1 MSGMLSFQNAAY
13 ATLISFEEIFG
24 GQVLE
29 RIPAGLSVLYLIAVG
44 VVVFF
49 LFSSL
54 RGAFS
59 KPNPIEEDLSGRV
72 VARITQSLANRSLR
86 TWRIVFFVLTMT
98 VFGLHV
104 YWTLVAADTNEQF
117 QNLTYK
123 DSRQRRASI
132 ASLRGW
138 MLDRTGK
145 LENAIASYEIEGKKG
160 LSRKYRFDS
169 AFSHLL
175 GTERGTAGLERVL
188 YGGNIEP
195 MPSAVEVLTTIRR
208 REDFAQDV
216 RTTLHGDLQR
226 FIAGRMNGKKGAVVV
241 MDPQT
246 GEILAMYSAP
256 SYKLSEAR
264 TQDGYLELESD
275 RRNKPLLNRATRE
288 YYVPGSTFK
297 AFTMIAAFRAKRQ
310 DAVFESSEGGYL
322 ASRGARPIR
331 DSNGGCAPPY
341 GCAPLDLSQAFAVSS
356 NQYFARMAVE
366 LGSDRLASTAELL
379 GIGAY
384 ETPAEAMRSVLFP
397 DIWNSDNERLRGALA
412 VEKSAMVTG
421 SKVSRYDLAL
431 QGIGQGYAGQM
442 TPLQMALIISAIGN
456 TDGNLMKPKVEYGRS
471 PEVFSDV
478 LSPSQAARARA
489 IMSLVTEGAGGTGG
503 RAFAAVTG
511 AGIRTGGKTGTAE
524 KDVVAFDSRTG
535 KMLTVKKRRRGA
547 NGKFETYDAPKM
559 VRRVDSWYV
568 ALAPIERPRLAI
580 AVVVEGGGYGSV
592 TAGPIAA
599 EIVLK
604 SRDLGLLRRDGDRR

>member
-1 MSGMLSFQNAAY
+1 MILTDIESFVAIAMI
-13 ATLISFEEIFG
+13 TFEDIFG

-29 RIPAGLSVLYLIAVG
+29 RIPAALSILYLIAIG
-44 VVVFF
+44 VVIFF
-49 LFSSL
+49 LISSL
-54 RGAFS
+54 RGAFAR
-59 KPNPIEEDLSGRV
+59 PDPLEEDLPTG
-72 VARITQSLANRSLR
+72 VASRITQAVTNRSLR
-86 TWRIVFFVLTMT
+86 IWRVVFFVLAFT

-104 YWTLVAADTNEQF
+104 YWTLIAADTNEQF

-123 DSRQRRASI
+123 DSRQRRANV

-138 MLDRTGK
+138 MLDRTGT
-145 LENAIASYEIEGKKG
+145 LENALASYEIEGNRG
-160 LSRKYRFDS
+160 LTRKYRFDS

-175 GTERGTAGLERVL
+175 GTERGSAGLERVL
-188 YGGNIEP
+188 YGGSIDP

-208 REDFAQDV
+208 QEDYSQDV
-216 RTTLHGDLQR
+216 RTTLHGELQR
-226 FIAGRMNGKKGAVVV
+226 FVAEKMAGKKGAVVV

-246 GEILAMYSAP
+246 GDVLAMYSGP

-264 TQDGYLELESD
+264 TQDGYLELEAD

-297 AFTMIAAFRAKRQ
+297 AFTMIAAFRANKQ
-310 DAVFESSEGGYL
+310 GAIFPSSAGGYL
-322 ASRGARPIR
+322 AARGARPIR
-331 DSNGGCAPPY
+331 DSNGGCAAPY

-366 LGSDRLASTAELL
+366 LGGERLGKTAELL

-384 ETPAEAMRSVLFP
+384 DTPAEALRSNLFS
-397 DIWNSDNERLRGALA
+397 DIWNSDNDRLRGALA
-412 VEKSAMVTG
+412 VERSAMVTG
-421 SKVSRYDLAL
+421 KSASRYDLAL

-456 TDGNLMKPKVEYGRS
+456 MDGRLMKPKIEYGIEPR
-471 PEVFSDV
+471 VFSDV
-478 LSPSQAARARA
+478 LAPFQAARARE
-489 IMSLVTEGAGGTGG
+489 IMALVTEGAGGTGG
-503 RAFAAVTG
+503 RAFGAVRS

-524 KDVVAFDSRTG
+524 KDVVAFDSSGR
-535 KMLTVKKRRRGA
+535 MQTVKKRRRGA
-547 NGKFETYDAPKM
+547 NGKWETYDAPRM

-568 ALAPIERPRLAI
+568 SLAPIERPRLAI
-580 AVVVEGGGYGSV
+580 AVVVESGGYGSV

-599 EIVLK
+599 DIVLK
-604 SRDLGLLRRDGDRR
+604 ARDLGLLRNNGGRR